1 MKDSLLSTITSLLL
15 ILLLSF
21 HVADDIV
28 RGYEKGGLANLTA
41 LSILMV
47 WLYGA
52 LLLRERRSGY
62 VIKLL
67 GSLLSLAVPYFHMK
81 GKGLAFQVAKSPSG
95 GFFFA
100 WTIIA
105 LGAVGLFSIV
115 LSARGLWRPGRTS
128 SVNF

>member
-1 MKDSLLSTITSLLL
+1 MKDSLLSTSTSLLL
-15 ILLLSF
+15 ILLFSF
-21 HVADDIV
+21 HLADDIV
-28 RGYEKGGLANLTA
+28 RGYENGGLANLTV
-41 LSILMV
+41 LPILVV

-62 VIKLL
+62 VIALL

-100 WTIIA
+100 WAIIA
-105 LGAVGLFSIV
+105 LGAIGLCTIV
-115 LSARGLWRPGRTS
+115 LSVRGRWRLGRRS
-128 SVNF
+128 Q

>member
-15 ILLLSF
+15 ILLFSF
-21 HVADDIV
+21 HLADDIA
-28 RGYEKGGLANLTA
+28 RGYEKGGLANLMA
-41 LSILMV
+41 LPILVV

-62 VIKLL
+62 VITLL

-81 GKGLAFQVAKSPSG
+81 GKGLASQVARSPSG
-95 GFFFA
+95 GFFFV

-105 LGAVGLFSIV
+105 LGVVGLFSIV
-115 LSARGLWRPGRTS
+115 LSARGLWRLRRTS
-128 SVNF
+128 Q